1 MANNIYKLVEEHVTN
16 LFETNKKQRLFYH
29 TLEHTKETVKR
40 AEEIAAHYKLSEKEM
55 LAIYI
60 AAWFHDT
67 GRIFTG
73 PENHE
78 EKSVELMKS
87 FMQINCPETELIQ
100 LVEGS
105 ILATKRTVTPANLL
119 QQIITDADTY
129 HLGTKEFKRTNKLVR
144 KEMETQK
151 NFTKED
157 FDIKTLE
164 FLEKHKYYT
173 SYCIELLNKG
183 KEENM
188 ERLRLKITERTVNAD
203 NSRLFGNEKSSDSKL
218 DKQTSSLISKGIQ
231 TMLRLASSNNLRL
244 SEMADRKA
252 NILISVNAIIISVS
266 ISVLFRKFETETFL
280 VAPTIIFLTSS
291 VITIVL
297 SILATRPTITGGKF
311 NKEDITNK
319 KVNLL
324 FFGNFYK
331 ASLQYFSWG
340 MSIMMRDPEYLYGSL
355 GKDVYYLGDVLGKKY
370 KLLRIAY
377 NIFMIGIV
385 VSVLAFPIALC
396 TNSPDSSTVI
406 TAPTTQPLCNAI
418 FCITTATQPHLASI
432 TRCDSSPQSLPFL

>member
-1 MANNIYKLVEEHVTN
+1 MANNIYKLVEQHVTN
-16 LFETNKKQRLFYH
+16 LFESNKSKLFYH
-29 TLEHTKETVKR
+29 SLDHTQETVKR

-55 LAIYI
+55 LAVYI

-100 LVEGS
+100 IIEGC
-105 ILATKRTVTPANLL
+105 ILATKRSTIPANLL
-119 QQIITDADTY
+119 QQILSDADTY
-129 HLGTKEFKRTNKLVR
+129 HLGTKEFKRTNKQVR
-144 KEMETQK
+144 KELSMDREIS
-151 NFTKED
+151 KEEY
-157 FDIKTLE
+157 DIKTLE
-164 FLEKHKYYT
+164 FLENHKYYT

-183 KEENM
+183 KEENIKK
-188 ERLRLKITERTVNAD
+188 LRHKIAEHAVNGAD
-203 NSRLFGNEKSSDSKL
+203 NTLFGGEKESDPKIS
-218 DKQTSSLISKGIQ
+218 KQTSSLISKGIQ
-231 TMLRLASSNNLRL
+231 TMLRLASQNNLRL

-266 ISVLFRKFETETFL
+266 ISVLFRKFETDPFL
-280 VAPTIIFLTSS
+280 VIPTIIFLTSS

-311 NKEDITNK
+311 SKEDITAK

-331 ASLQYFSWG
+331 ASLEDFRWG
-340 MSIMMRDPEYLYGSL
+340 MGIMMRDPEYLYGSL
-355 GKDVYYLGDVLGKKY
+355 IKDVYFLGVVLGKKY
-370 KLLRIAY
+370 RLLRIAY
-377 NIFMIGIV
+377 NIFMVGV
-385 VSVLAFPIALC
+385 VISVIAFTIAVF
-396 TNSPDSSTVI
+396 TKSPETTTVI
-406 TAPTTQPLCNAI
+406 TSPTRSPL
-418 FCITTATQPHLASI
+418 
-432 TRCDSSPQSLPFL
+432 

>member
-1 MANNIYKLVEEHVTN
+1 MANNIYKLVQAHVTD
-16 LFETNKKQRLFYH
+16 LFEANKKQRLFYH
-29 TLEHTKETVKR
+29 TLEHTQETVKR

-60 AAWFHDT
+60 ASWFHDT

-100 LVEGS
+100 LAEGC
-105 ILATKRTVTPANLL
+105 ILATKRSVTPANLL
-119 QQIITDADTY
+119 QQIISDADTY

-144 KEMETQK
+144 KEILTEGSMTRE
-151 NFTKED
+151 E

-183 KEENM
+183 KDGNM
-188 ERLRLKITERTVNAD
+188 EKLRSKITERTVNSD
-203 NSRLFGNEKSSDSKL
+203 PNTLFGSDKATDPKL

-231 TMLRLASSNNLRL
+231 TMLRLASQNNLRL

-266 ISVLFRKFETETFL
+266 ISVLFRKFETESFL

-297 SILATRPTITGGKF
+297 SILATRPTITGGQF
-311 NKEDITNK
+311 SKEDITTK

-331 ASLQYFSWG
+331 ASLEDFKWG
-340 MSIMMRDPEYLYGSL
+340 MGIMMRDPEYLYGSL
-355 GKDVYYLGDVLGKKY
+355 IKDVYYLGVVLGKKY

-377 NIFMIGIV
+377 NIFMAGIV
-385 VSVLAFPIALC
+385 ISVIAFTIAVF
-396 TNSPDSSTVI
+396 TRSPEGTTVI
-406 TAPTTQPLCNAI
+406 TSPTRSPL
-418 FCITTATQPHLASI
+418 
-432 TRCDSSPQSLPFL
+432 

>member
-1 MANNIYKLVEEHVTN
+1 MANNIYKLVEQHVSH
-16 LFETNKKQRLFYH
+16 LFESNKKPTLFYH
-29 TLEHTKETVKR
+29 NLEHTQETLKR

-55 LAIYI
+55 LAVYI

-100 LVEGS
+100 IIEGC
-105 ILATKRTVTPANLL
+105 ILATKRTTIPANLL
-119 QQIITDADTY
+119 QQILSDADTY
-129 HLGTKEFKRTNKLVR
+129 HLGTKEFKRTNKQVR
-144 KEMETQK
+144 KEILTDREMS
-151 NFTKED
+151 KED
-157 FDIKTLE
+157 YDIKTLE
-164 FLEKHKYYT
+164 FLENHKYYT

-183 KEENM
+183 KEENI
-188 ERLRLKITERTVNAD
+188 EKLRQKITEHTVNTD
-203 NSRLFGNEKSSDSKL
+203 DSKL
-218 DKQTSSLISKGIQ
+218 FGGEKEGDPKISKQASSLISKGIQ
-231 TMLRLASSNNLRL
+231 TMLRLASQNNLRL

-266 ISVLFRKFETETFL
+266 ISVLFRKFETDPFL
-280 VAPTIIFLTSS
+280 VVPTIIFLTSS

-311 NKEDITNK
+311 SKEDITAK

-331 ASLQYFSWG
+331 ASLEDFRWG
-340 MSIMMRDPEYLYGSL
+340 MGIMMRDPEYLYGSL
-355 GKDVYYLGDVLGKKY
+355 IKDVYFLGVVLGKKY
-370 KLLRIAY
+370 RLLRIAY
-377 NIFMIGIV
+377 NIFMVGV
-385 VSVLAFPIALC
+385 VISVIAFTIAVF
-396 TNSPDSSTVI
+396 TKSPETTTVI
-406 TAPTTQPLCNAI
+406 TSPTRSPL
-418 FCITTATQPHLASI
+418 
-432 TRCDSSPQSLPFL
+432 

>member
-1 MANNIYKLVEEHVTN
+1 MANNIYKQVEEHVSN
-16 LFETNKKQRLFYH
+16 LFASNKKQKLFYH
-29 TLEHTKETVKR
+29 TLEHTQETVKR

-55 LAIYI
+55 LSVYI

-78 EKSVELMKS
+78 EKSVELMKA
-87 FMQINCPETELIQ
+87 FMDINCPDKELIQ
-100 LVEGS
+100 AVEGC
-105 ILATKRTVTPANLL
+105 ILATKRTVTPSTLL
-119 QQIITDADTY
+119 HQILADADTY
-129 HLGTKEFKRTNKLVR
+129 HLGTKEFKRTNKQVR
-144 KEMETQK
+144 KEISMDGEISK
-151 NFTKED
+151 D
-157 FDIKTLE
+157 VFDIKTLE
-164 FLEKHKYYT
+164 FLETHKYYT
-173 SYCIELLNKG
+173 TYAMELLNKG

-188 ERLRLKITERTVNAD
+188 EKLRFKIAERTVNSD
-203 NSRLFGNEKSSDSKL
+203 ENRLFGQEKATDPKL

-266 ISVLFRKFETETFL
+266 ISVLFRKFETDPFL
-280 VAPTIIFLTSS
+280 VVPTIIFLTSS

-297 SILATRPTITGGKF
+297 SILATRPNITGGQF
-311 NKEDITNK
+311 SKEDITTK

-331 ASLQYFSWG
+331 ASLEDFKWG
-340 MSIMMRDPEYLYGSL
+340 MGIMMRDPEYLYGSL
-355 GKDVYYLGDVLGKKY
+355 IKDVYYLGVVLGKKY

-377 NIFMIGIV
+377 NIFMAGIV
-385 VSVLAFPIALC
+385 ISVIAFTIAVF
-396 TNSPDSSTVI
+396 TKSPESTTVI
-406 TAPTTQPLCNAI
+406 TSPNTSPL
-418 FCITTATQPHLASI
+418 
-432 TRCDSSPQSLPFL
+432 